1 MEYYLI
7 SPLFWQNHFCTFYR
21 LSTNI
26 FSWHEKERKNREKS
40 SYALEYLVEK
50 YYPCDRLFPVTNI
63 QNPILILLLKKLPLS
78 AVTRIFFESGLVFL
92 KSSI

>member
-26 FSWHEKERKNREKS
+26 FSWREKERKNREKS
-40 SYALEYLVEK
+40 SYVLEYLVEK
-50 YYPCDRLFPVTNI
+50 YYPCDRTFPGNKYTKSNFDTSF
-63 QNPILILLLKKLPLS
+63 KKLPLS